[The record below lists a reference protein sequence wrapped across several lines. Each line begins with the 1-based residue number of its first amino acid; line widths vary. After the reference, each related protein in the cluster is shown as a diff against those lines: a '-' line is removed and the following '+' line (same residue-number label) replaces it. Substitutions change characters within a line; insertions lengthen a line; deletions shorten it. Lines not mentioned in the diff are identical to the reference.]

1 MRGVPF
7 TRGSE
12 YILSAMPLNQLQS
25 WKINRTNTMRTATR
39 SVFLLILSATALGIT
54 SCGESGPM
62 KVEEI
67 TIAPDKEGSPG
78 DATERLKPNDNP
90 FHAVIQL
97 NQSGGGVVVKMELT
111 AVETAEGN
119 DVSVVTESKELGG
132 INNQAD
138 FTISLPRPWP
148 TGKYR
153 VDAYLNDSL
162 AQSKEFQVAE

>member
-1 MRGVPF
+1 MSTV
-7 TRGSE
+7 
-12 YILSAMPLNQLQS
+12 QS
-25 WKINRTNTMRTATR
+25 L
-39 SVFLLILSATALGIT
+39 VFLLILSATALGIS

-67 TIAPDKEGSPG
+67 TITPDESGSPG

-111 AVETAEGN
+111 AVETTEGN
-119 DVSVVTESKELGG
+119 GISVVTESKELGG

-138 FTISLPRPWP
+138 FTISLPRSWP

-153 VDAYLNDSL
+153 VDAFLNDSL
-162 AQSKEFQVAE
+162 SLSKEFQIAE